1 MLLSARF
8 VNPVLRY
15 LLPPGS
21 YAWKS
26 ECWKSWKEFA
36 KELWKI
42 QLFSV
47 LIMGEVRNSKPIDQ
61 KFRDKIYREINRRT
75 GIVQPVNLAEDE

>member
-15 LLPPGS
+15 LLPAAS
-21 YAWKS
+21 YSWKR
-26 ECWKSWKEFA
+26 ECWKSWREFTQ
-36 KELWKI
+36 KLWKI
-42 QLFSV
+42 WLFSV

-61 KFRDKIYREINRRT
+61 TFKNKIYREINSRT
-75 GIVQPVNLAEDE
+75 GIIQPLI